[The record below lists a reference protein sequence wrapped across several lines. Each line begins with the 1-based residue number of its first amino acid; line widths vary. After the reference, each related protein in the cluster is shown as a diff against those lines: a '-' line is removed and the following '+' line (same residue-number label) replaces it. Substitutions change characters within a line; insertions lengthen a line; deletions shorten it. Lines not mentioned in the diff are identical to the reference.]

1 MWESHLDK
9 KEWKSVIMFL
19 LIFNDLKYGKNSLFS
34 CNGYSHAFFFFKSQV
49 EDLRKAFTK
58 EKKVQMTFLL
68 LFYDF
73 FMT

>member
-1 MWESHLDK
+1 MVRTLYFA
-9 KEWKSVIMFL
+9 VMVTVMQ
-19 LIFNDLKYGKNSLFS
+19 
-34 CNGYSHAFFFFKSQV
+34 FFFKSQV